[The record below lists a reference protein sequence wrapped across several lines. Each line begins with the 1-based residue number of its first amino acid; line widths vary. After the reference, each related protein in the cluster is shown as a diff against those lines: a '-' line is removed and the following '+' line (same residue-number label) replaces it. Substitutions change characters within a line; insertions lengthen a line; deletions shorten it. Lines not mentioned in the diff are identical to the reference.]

1 MAGRSR
7 TCTAL
12 RPAEVVASGPALTG
26 SISWA
31 GTSDGAMARAGG
43 TRHLDRLLAGAG
55 AREPFPGPRLRACG
69 EVPGGLPCADA
80 AAPGRRPGPHRVQEN
95 TWHQGPSQAW
105 PLVVIIMD
113 ECQQF
118 LDGQAVKG
126 RKPDEDQ
133 VRKCQFY
140 VSQLVRKSRSV
151 MMVTIRATQKPTID
165 SIPSG
170 IRDNT
175 GISLAFG
182 VKTIESATAVLGA
195 DIRDY
200 ASFSPV
206 GLQADELAGCLISTL
221 KTGADSFPQIA
232 RHGS

>member
-1 MAGRSR
+1 M
-7 TCTAL
+7 
-12 RPAEVVASGPALTG
+12 
-26 SISWA
+26 
-31 GTSDGAMARAGG
+31 
-43 TRHLDRLLAGAG
+43 
-55 AREPFPGPRLRACG
+55 RLRLAVAQARTG
-69 EVPGGLPCADA
+69 Y
-80 AAPGRRPGPHRVQEN
+80 RN
-95 TWHQGPSQAW
+95 TWHQGSSQAW
-105 PLVVIIMD
+105 PLLVIIVD

-151 MMVTIRATQKPTID
+151 VMVTILATQKPTID

-170 IRDNT
+170 IRDNA

-182 VKTIESATAVLGA
+182 VKTVESATAVLGA

-206 GLQADELAGCLISTL
+206 GLQADELVGCLTSTL
-221 KTGADSFPQIA
+221 KTGADPFTRIRVPKQA
-232 RHGS
+232 PG